1 MNPLLILA
9 TALLISGP
17 AYVLDGNTVVVA
29 GMHIRLKGADASEL
43 NTERGETARQVLINI
58 VGDSELTLP
67 PDRGED
73 ASPRGRLLHHG
84 RRHRHQP
91 ADYRSGRG
99 AQLSTVRHAV
109 SRI

>member
-1 MNPLLILA
+1 VNPLLILA

-43 NTERGETARQVLINI
+43 NTERGETARQVLIDI

-67 PDRGED
+67 PDRI
-73 ASPRGRLLHHG
+73 PRPRRADLL
-84 RRHRHQP
+84 P
-91 ADYRSGRG
+91 
-99 AQLSTVRHAV
+99 
-109 SRI
+109 